1 MNRIKERAKEQ
12 LSRLKSGWNC
22 RYKAKI
28 SWLDRGCKAI
38 LGHDLETLSTNILC
52 FLAILSVGLLA
63 AVVFWVAREAVIPDI
78 TFKIRIYLY
87 LMYAMAIAEIGFMLA
102 VEINWIA
109 ELNGIYWPKFWAA
122 PQKAKIKSI
131 ARHLL
136 HIGHNSK
143 QPRKL
148 WC

>member
-1 MNRIKERAKEQ
+1 M
-12 LSRLKSGWNC
+12 
-22 RYKAKI
+22 
-28 SWLDRGCKAI
+28 
-38 LGHDLETLSTNILC
+38 
-52 FLAILSVGLLA
+52 V
-63 AVVFWVAREAVIPDI
+63 WVAREAVIPDI